1 MCHPRTTS
9 CLVAKCPV
17 GAQWQRQDAS
27 PLQPSHVVQRQSLRH
42 HVDVKCKSRMTP
54 SPPAAETQYR
64 THRERT
70 ATWIGDTGPISSDWV
85 GRESVSRS
93 SIVTASGSGNILFI
107 PNQST

>member
-42 HVDVKCKSRMTP
+42 HVDGKCESRMTLLLQRP
-54 SPPAAETQYR
+54 KRS
-64 THRERT
+64 
-70 ATWIGDTGPISSDWV
+70 IGLI
-85 GRESVSRS
+85 
-93 SIVTASGSGNILFI
+93 GNGQL
-107 PNQST
+107 PG